1 MQEDAATSAVLF
13 GQKGRHETQHFTRG
27 VRSSRISLEP
37 EGLPLED
44 QAPDRTAIAR
54 LS

>member
-1 MQEDAATSAVLF
+1 MQEDAATFAVLF

-37 EGLPLED
+37 EGLPPRISLRIG
-44 QAPDRTAIAR
+44 PR
-54 LS
+54 LHD